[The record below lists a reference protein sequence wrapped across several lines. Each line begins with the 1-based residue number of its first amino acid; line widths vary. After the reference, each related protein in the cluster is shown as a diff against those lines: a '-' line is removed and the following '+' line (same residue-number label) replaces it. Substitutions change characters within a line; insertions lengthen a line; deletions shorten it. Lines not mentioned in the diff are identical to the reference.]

1 VVHLRTPNRP
11 FDQEIKSRDATK
23 IFQTLPPAEA
33 PAELVEKLRQAVS
46 SGAWTQKAAGA
57 TRK

>member
-1 VVHLRTPNRP
+1 VVHLRTPQRP

-23 IFQTLPPAEA
+23 IFQTLPPAQV
-33 PAELVEKLRQAVS
+33 PTELVEKLRQAVS
-46 SGAWTQKAAGA
+46 SGAWSPRAAA